1 MDVRIVKRVLE
12 YQKGYFCEWDVFYSP
27 NTLFS
32 REKRDTIG
40 GTRIETL
47 LDGTD
52 YLLSSSRERSRPE
65 HHVAYLSRLV

>member
-40 GTRIETL
+40 GTRNAP
-47 LDGTD
+47 GWN
-52 YLLSSSRERSRPE
+52 
-65 HHVAYLSRLV
+65 RLFIKLK